1 MTPSQLSV
9 QTIDYC
15 NVMNYNA
22 ILVAKLKRF
31 HQIQLIRINHKKTLK
46 SK

>member
-1 MTPSQLSV
+1 MKPAQLTV

-22 ILVAKLKRF
+22 YLVAKIRRY
-31 HQIQLIRINHKKTLK
+31 HQIQLIRINHAKLIQK
-46 SK
+46 